1 MRIRKKEN
9 EKREQSEGYTIKN
22 EDDRRLENNIQ
33 IYVN

>member
-1 MRIRKKEN
+1 MKKRK
-9 EKREQSEGYTIKN
+9 QSEGYTIKN

>member
-1 MRIRKKEN
+1 MK
-9 EKREQSEGYTIKN
+9 KREQSEGYTIKN